1 MIRNK
6 NVFECIFKDGKI
18 WFPNYV
24 FWGPPSHG
32 HMRRSTIFKKLFP
45 DVVSNISTKE
55 TWENLRKS
63 NWKDRRVFE
72 YNEASDVLKEVD
84 YQEFFTN
91 AYGFVIKEGQK
102 FKINNIVYTI
112 EKLEVIKFAGLI
124 ATYQIEGKLK
134 KTNVGAMSWNNKNN
148 YWENINEN

>member
-45 DVVSNISTKE
+45 DVVSSISTKE
-55 TWENLRKS
+55 TWENLKKS
-63 NWKDRRVFE
+63 SWKDRRVFE
-72 YNEASDVLKEVD
+72 YNEASGVLKEVD
-84 YQEFFTN
+84 YKKFFTN
-91 AYGFVIKEGQK
+91 SYGFIVKEGQR
-102 FKINNIVYTI
+102 FKISTGIYTI
-112 EKLEVIKFAGLI
+112 DHLEVIRYAGLI
-124 ATYQIEGKLK
+124 ATYNNKKDIK
-134 KTNVGAMSWNNKNN
+134 KTNVSSMSWNEKNN
-148 YWENINEN
+148 YWE

>member
-32 HMRRSTIFKKLFP
+32 HMRRSMIFKKLFP
-45 DVVSNISTKE
+45 DVASNISTKE
-55 TWENLRKS
+55 TWENLRKKH
-63 NWKDRRVFE
+63 WKERRVFE
-72 YNEASDVLKEVD
+72 YNEASDMLEEVN
-84 YQEFFTN
+84 YKKFFTN
-91 AYGFVIKEGQK
+91 SYGFIIKEGHK
-102 FKINNIVYTI
+102 FKLDNKLHVI

-124 ATYQIEGKLK
+124 ATYLIGESASVSK
-134 KTNVGAMSWNNKNN
+134 KTNVGSMTWNSEDN
-148 YWENINEN
+148 YWE